1 MTEVTLGKRLRK
13 AREQAKLTQEEAA
26 QQLGITNVVLSR
38 YENDRRRP
46 DPETMRKLADCYRV
60 SLDYL
65 FGRQIGNGTDDTQI
79 FLRATKLTP
88 EGKQKLME
96 FLEMVETWEK
106 EHKAKKE

>member
-13 AREQAKLTQEEAA
+13 AREQAKMTQEEAA

-65 FGRQIGNGTDDTQI
+65 FGRQTGNGSNDTQF

-88 EGKQKLME
+88 EGKLKLME
-96 FLEMVETWEK
+96 FLEMIETWEK
-106 EHKAKKE
+106 EHRAKKE